1 MKIALGQINPLIGA
15 FARNCQKICA
25 YIRQA
30 EEQGCDLIIFPELAL
45 VGYPPLDFLEKP
57 DFYQESFLYWD
68 PIVRAAGSIGVICG
82 VVSRNEGN
90 SGKPY
95 YNSALF
101 CHQGKIQGL
110 VHKRLLPTYDVFDE
124 RRYFEPGQK
133 AGWFDFKG
141 RKLGITICEDIW
153 TLEPFLPRQYYRSN
167 PVQDLAVAS
176 IDCLINLS
184 SSPFH
189 IGKSEIVEQLLL
201 HHALSIE
208 ADCVYVNQVGGNDEL
223 LFQGHS
229 VVLDRQGRIAAS
241 GADFAE
247 DLVVWD
253 TEQIGQKEQRAAV
266 DKDELVFMALISGLR
281 DYADKCGFK
290 RAVLGLSGGIDSA
303 VTACLAARALGPEN
317 VQGVAMPGP
326 YNAPES
332 FDDARELASRL
343 GIGFETV
350 PIGDL
355 FEMSL
360 KGLQGV
366 FHGQQKDTTE
376 ENLQSRLRGLILMAF
391 SNKFC
396 SLLLNTGN
404 KSELAVGYCTL
415 YGDMNGGLSVLGD
428 VPKKMVYRLAE
439 YINSKYGTIPER
451 IITKPPSAELRPN
464 QKDEDSLPAY
474 DQLDSILAA
483 YVEEQMP
490 AEKIISLGWDRSVV
504 EWVVRRVTANE
515 YKRRQAPPVLRVTS
529 KAFGMGRIFP
539 IAHGYHEMDNM
550 DGSERSTAGCE
561 PPVK

>member
-15 FARNCQKICA
+15 FAQNCRKICT
-25 YIRQA
+25 YIRRA
-30 EEQGCDLIIFPELAL
+30 EKQGCDLIIFPELAL
-45 VGYPPLDFLEKP
+45 LGYPPLDFLEKP
-57 DFYQESFLYWD
+57 DFYETSFKYWD
-68 PIVRAAGSIGVICG
+68 PIIRASSSIGVICG
-82 VVSRNEGN
+82 LVSKNEGN

-101 CHQGKIQGL
+101 CYRGEIRGL
-110 VHKRLLPTYDVFDE
+110 IHKRLLPTYDVFDE

-133 AGWFDFKG
+133 AGWFDFKDC
-141 RKLGITICEDIW
+141 KLGITICEDIW
-153 TLEPFLPRQYYRSN
+153 TLEPFLPRRYYSSN

-176 IDCLINLS
+176 VDLLINLS

-189 IGKSEIVEQLLL
+189 IGKSEIVEQLL
-201 HHALSIE
+201 HHHVLNTK

-229 VVLDRQGRIAAS
+229 LAMDRQGRVVAA

-247 DLVVWD
+247 DLVIWD
-253 TEQIGQKEQRAAV
+253 TEQSRKNEPQAAL
-266 DKDELVFMALISGLR
+266 DKDELVFRGLSSGLR

-332 FDDARELASRL
+332 LQDARELASRL
-343 GIGFETV
+343 DIGFETV

-355 FEMSL
+355 FEMS
-360 KGLQGV
+360 KKSLQTV
-366 FHGQQKDTTE
+366 FLGQKEDTTE

-428 VPKKMVYRLAE
+428 VPKKMVYRLAA
-439 YINSKYGTIPER
+439 YINTTYGTIPER
-451 IITKPPSAELRPN
+451 IISRPPSAELSPG

-539 IAHGYHEMDNM
+539 IAHGYREIEHL
-550 DGSERSTAGCE
+550 
-561 PPVK
+561 K

>member
-25 YIRQA
+25 YIRRA
-30 EEQGCDLIIFPELAL
+30 EAQGCDLIVFPELAL

-57 DFYQESFLYWD
+57 DFYQASFQYWD
-68 PIVRAAGSIGVICG
+68 TIVQASSSIGVICG
-82 VVSRNEGN
+82 VVADNEGN

-101 CHQGKIQGL
+101 CYQGRIQGL

-153 TLEPFLPRQYYRSN
+153 TLEPFLPRRYYSSN
-167 PVQDLAVAS
+167 PVQDLAVAN

-189 IGKSEIVEQLLL
+189 IGKSDILEQLL
-201 HHALSIE
+201 HHHVQHTE

-229 VVLDRQGRIAAS
+229 LAMDRQGRIAAA

-253 TEQIGQKEQRAAV
+253 TAQSRNAAPKAV
-266 DKDELVFMALISGLR
+266 LEKDELVFKGLTSGLR
-281 DYADKCGFK
+281 DYAEKCGFK

-303 VTACLAARALGPEN
+303 VTACLAAQALGPGN

-332 FDDARELASRL
+332 LDDARELASRL

-350 PIGDL
+350 PIDDL
-355 FEMSL
+355 FQMSRRS
-360 KGLQGV
+360 LQTV
-366 FHGQQKDTTE
+366 FQDRQEDTTE

-391 SNKFC
+391 SNKFG

-428 VPKKMVYRLAE
+428 VPKQMVYRLAA
-439 YINSKYGTIPER
+439 YINTTFKTIPER
-451 IITKPPSAELRPN
+451 IITRPPSAELSPG

-539 IAHGYHEMDNM
+539 IAHGYNEIENM
-550 DGSERSTAGCE
+550 KRRIE
-561 PPVK
+561 PTDHTD